1 MVNMNEDSKISDVM
15 STLVPLIKGPAILD
29 VGTGFGTGIT
39 YLIKNRNY
47 RIVSIDPE
55 AWAFETIEREFSKE
69 IKENRLKIMKSR
81 AEEIPFPDNHFNSSL
96 ALFSMHHL
104 KDPEAG
110 IKEME
115 RVTSG
120 NIVIAEWDKDSA
132 GKFNPHTEEHLSGI
146 KKHIMDYAE
155 RNSYESSDY
164 GVWYL
169 VWKSKN

>member
-1 MVNMNEDSKISDVM
+1 MNEDSKLSEVM
-15 STLVPLIKGPAILD
+15 STLTYLIKGPNILD

-39 YLIKNRNY
+39 VLLKDKNHK
-47 RIVSIDPE
+47 VTSIDPE
-55 AWAFETIEREFSKE
+55 AWSFDSIEREFSKE
-69 IKENRLKIMKSR
+69 ISEDRLILKTSR
-81 AEEIPFPDNHFNSSL
+81 AENMPFQDNYFNSSL

-104 KDPEAG
+104 KDPELG
-110 IKEME
+110 IQEME